1 MQLIDDASRELL
13 LANGRNR
20 DQDHAPVIK
29 VFNPTGGQTWLFS
42 ELDPTDNDTL
52 FGLADLGMGSPELG
66 YVSLAELVDLSGML
80 LVGLER
86 DLHFKGSAPLSV
98 YARFANVAG
107 RIIEIG
113 KTPNMYPTE

>member
-29 VFNPTGGQTWLFS
+29 VFNPMGGQTWLLS

-52 FGLADLGMGSPELG
+52 FGLCDLGMGSPELG
-66 YVSLAELVDLSGML
+66 YVSLDELLDLSGML
-80 LVGLER
+80 LIPLER
-86 DLHFKGSAPLSV
+86 DLHFKGSAPMSV
-98 YARFANVAG
+98 YARFASVAG

-113 KTPNMYPTE
+113 KTPNMYPEA

>member
-1 MQLIDDASRELL
+1 MQRIDNASRELL

-29 VFNPTGGQTWLFS
+29 IFNPMGGQTWLFS

-52 FGLADLGMGSPELG
+52 FGLCDLGMGSPELG
-66 YVSLAELVDLSGML
+66 YVSLAELVDFSSML

-86 DLHFKGSAPLSV
+86 DLSFQGRAPMSV
-98 YARFANVAG
+98 YARAANAAG
-107 RIIEIG
+107 RIVEMG
-113 KTPNMYPTE
+113 RMPDMYPKG